1 MEKKSALSPPES
13 ADRPP
18 PLRSEELI
26 HCGADT
32 FIRVGTSGGMQ
43 KEVLGGDLVIAT
55 GAIRFEGTTKEY
67 APISIRR
74 FRISM
79 SLLR

>member
-13 ADRPP
+13 SGPSDSIAV
-18 PLRSEELI
+18 EELI

-55 GAIRFEGTTKEY
+55 GAI
-67 APISIRR
+67 P
-74 FRISM
+74 
-79 SLLR
+79 L